1 MTTSTLTP
9 SLTARHLTSSC
20 LTLGLLAFMPA
31 MAGAA
36 ETSAPNNA
44 NCEIVLTN
52 PIQDENGKARGL
64 GATYFPAN
72 DFLISVYEEGTPT
85 MTEFKDRPISAV
97 ICKRLDVIP
106 TKNDYSIVATGIPFS
121 LSQSFD
127 SRDSDLV
134 TIYYK
139 DGSFQKIYK
148 GPGLSEEAS
157 TLLDKRLAAYDKMKA
172 GETK

>member
-9 SLTARHLTSSC
+9 FFTAKRLTSSC
-20 LTLGLLAFMPA
+20 LTLGLLAFAPA
-31 MAGAA
+31 MAGAT

-44 NCEIVLTN
+44 NCEIVLTS
-52 PIQDENGKARGL
+52 PIQDESGQARGL
-64 GATYFPAN
+64 GATYFPAD
-72 DFLISVYEEGTPT
+72 DFLISVYEEGTPP

-106 TKNDYSIVATGIPFS
+106 TKDDYSIVATGIPFS

-148 GPGLSEEAS
+148 GPGLSEEATS
-157 TLLDKRLAAYDKMKA
+157 LLEKRLASYDEMKA
-172 GETK
+172 AEAK